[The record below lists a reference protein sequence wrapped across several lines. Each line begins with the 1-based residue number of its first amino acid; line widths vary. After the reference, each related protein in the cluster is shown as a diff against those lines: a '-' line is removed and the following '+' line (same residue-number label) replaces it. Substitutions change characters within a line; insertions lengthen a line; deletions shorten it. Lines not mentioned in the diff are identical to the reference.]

1 MMIRLLSLI
10 HTLIALAVVIAGGA
24 AIYGVQQFRG
34 AGPLDER
41 MVVVIP
47 RGTGV
52 SGIAALLER
61 SGVIA
66 SAELFRIGVLIGG
79 ADRALQAG
87 EFAFPAGVSAEQAM
101 RILQAGRTVSYS
113 VTIPEGLTSREV
125 VERLRDDP
133 VLTGAIETVPPQGA
147 LLPETYAFTRGDT
160 RQSVLDRMRAA
171 MDRTVAELWEDRAA
185 DLPFDTPEQA
195 VTLASIVEKETGVA
209 GERSLVAGVFVNRL
223 RIDMPLQSDPTVIF
237 ALTEGQRPLG
247 RQLLRSDWRVEHPY
261 NTYRNRGLPPGPIA
275 NPGRE
280 AIAAAL
286 NPAETEYFYFVAD
299 GTGGHAFAR
308 TLDEHNRNVANWR
321 RVRDR

>member
-1 MMIRLLSLI
+1 MIRLLSI
-10 HTLIALAVVIAGGA
+10 VHTLIALAVVIVGGA

-34 AGPLDER
+34 TGPLDEET
-41 MVVVIP
+41 VVVIP

-61 SGVIA
+61 EGVIA

-87 EFAFPAGVSAEQAM
+87 EFAFPAGISAEQAM
-101 RILQAGRTVSYS
+101 RILQSGRTVSYS
-113 VTIPEGLTSREV
+113 VTIPEGLTSLEV

-133 VLTGAIETVPPQGA
+133 VLTGEIEAVPPQGT

-160 RQSVLDRMRAA
+160 RQSILDRMQAA
-171 MDRTVAELWEDRAA
+171 MDRTVAELWENRAT
-185 DLPFDTPEQA
+185 DLPFDTPDQA
-195 VTLASIVEKETGVA
+195 VTLASIVEKETGVD

-247 RQLLRSDWRVEHPY
+247 RQLLRSDWRVDHPY
-261 NTYRNRGLPPGPIA
+261 NTYQNRGLPPGPIA

-286 NPAETEYFYFVAD
+286 NPEETEYFYFVAD

-308 TLDEHNRNVANWR
+308 TLEQHNRNVANWR
-321 RVRDR
+321 RVRDQ